1 MSKSNDIWYPII
13 TAHVDHKTATIPP
26 NEKLGTPQMPGIQ
39 VTVTTTS
46 ASANPIQLLI
56 PAGTAQDLHTALG
69 ATLLEMN
76 DARDPEIPIPD
87 DYPGQRE
94 AISDDLRIPNDG
106 ELVEISLIPREIVSD
121 KTTTLRLTLRSGTIL
136 HLRAKEEVRQNLQ
149 RDLVHRY
156 QQEAYDLLVHDPTSP
171 LYHHQ

>member
-1 MSKSNDIWYPII
+1 MSDG
-13 TAHVDHKTATIPP
+13 VKTTEPPVAWTIDVVREGPQKGRVRLRLWHGEHPPLPDAT
-26 NEKLGTPQMPGIQ
+26 
-39 VTVTTTS
+39 
-46 ASANPIQLLI
+46 LI
-56 PAGTAQDLHTALG
+56 VSVEFPALAAQDLHTALG
-69 ATLLEMN
+69 ATLLEN
-76 DARDPEIPIPD
+76 DDARDPEIPIPD

-94 AISDDLRIPNDG
+94 ATSADRRIPNDG
-106 ELVEISLIPREIVSD
+106 ELVEISLIPREMISG
-121 KTTTLRLTLRSGTIL
+121 KTATLRLTLRSGTIL